1 MTRGAPDAPPAATTR
16 HAAAGRPRVGVSS
29 CLLGEAVRW
38 NGADKRDRNVTD
50 VLGRLFEW
58 VPLCPE
64 VEIGLGVPREPIR
77 LEGDPASPRLVGRT
91 SGIDLTERMEAF
103 TTERVERI
111 ADSGLCG
118 YVFKSGSPTCGLQ
131 EVEVVPAS
139 GAPRPGTGLFAA
151 EVMRRLPGFP
161 VEEERGLDDPG
172 RRERFIQRVYEV
184 HARRAA
190 GGSGRA

>member
-1 MTRGAPDAPPAATTR
+1 MTRGVTNAPPAATR
-16 HAAAGRPRVGVSS
+16 RSAAAGRPRVGVSS

-38 NGADKRDRNVTD
+38 NGSDKQDRNVTE

-77 LEGDPASPRLVGRT
+77 LEGDPAFPRLVGRT

-103 TTERVERI
+103 STERVERI
-111 ADSGLCG
+111 ADAGLCG
-118 YVFKSGSPTCGLQ
+118 YVFKSASPTCGL
-131 EVEVVPAS
+131 EGVEVASAS
-139 GAPRPGTGLFAA
+139 GASRPGTGLFAA
-151 EVMRRLPGFP
+151 EVLRRLPDLP
-161 VEEERGLDDPG
+161 VEEERGLEDPG

-190 GGSGRA
+190 GGSGDA